1 MLKNKEK
8 KKIASMQVV
17 CFKIGEEEYGLE
29 ILKVQEILKLPKV
42 TKLPKSADYILGVID
57 LRGQVI
63 PIINLSIKFGI
74 KDKVE
79 SENANLRAVVV
90 EINKKKVG
98 LAIDS
103 VSHVVR
109 IDGKDIEPPPPIVR
123 GISGKYIIGIA
134 KIETGFI
141 VILDID
147 QIFSNEE
154 LTAIPSAN

>member
-8 KKIASMQVV
+8 KEITSMQVV

-63 PIINLSIKFGI
+63 PIINLSTKFGI
-74 KDKVE
+74 RDQ
-79 SENANLRAVVV
+79 SQGDNLRAVVV
-90 EINKKKVG
+90 EINNKKAG

-109 IDGKDIEPPPPIVR
+109 IDSKDIEPPPPIVR

-134 KIETGFI
+134 KIDSGFI

-147 QIFSNEE
+147 QIFSHDE
-154 LTAIPSAN
+154 LHTIS